1 MFISSVGLNIS
12 PFFNSGANQISFA
25 TGGSERLRI
34 DSAGQIESVSLGTA
48 AAPAFSFTTDPNTG
62 FYSPGADQLAIS
74 TKIASELF
82 DLMQN
87 AYDAI
92 GWMRWGNK
100 YQRITVNKPAEF
112 TIRNA
117 ESLTSEFKTAM
128 DAKLPSPYLN
138 KVLSEN
144 LRVRFSADEQLM
156 KAMEVVS
163 LIDPFVS
170 IDDQTLNLKKSN
182 GLIALWEAVLHDRI
196 YTFIEDE
203 LRKDNNFLD
212 KDIEVIKTTL
222 QELAKQKATEL
233 TPVRGTAE
241 DILNRI

>member
-1 MFISSVGLNIS
+1 
-12 PFFNSGANQISFA
+12 
-25 TGGSERLRI
+25 
-34 DSAGQIESVSLGTA
+34 
-48 AAPAFSFTTDPNTG
+48 
-62 FYSPGADQLAIS
+62 
-74 TKIASELF
+74 
-82 DLMQN
+82 
-87 AYDAI
+87 
-92 GWMRWGNK
+92 
-100 YQRITVNKPAEF
+100 
-112 TIRNA
+112 
-117 ESLTSEFKTAM
+117 
-128 DAKLPSPYLN
+128 
-138 KVLSEN
+138 
-144 LRVRFSADEQLM
+144 M

-196 YTFIEDE
+196 YTFIEDA